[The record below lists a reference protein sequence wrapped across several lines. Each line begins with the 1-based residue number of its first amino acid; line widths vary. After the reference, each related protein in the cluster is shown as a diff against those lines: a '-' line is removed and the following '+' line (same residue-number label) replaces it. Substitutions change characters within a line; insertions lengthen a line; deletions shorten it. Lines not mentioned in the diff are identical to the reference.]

1 MDLAYWGF
9 SHWPF
14 QRRQTGDAV
23 IGVSHDE
30 AYARLLFVIDEQRR
44 CGSLMGP
51 RGTGKSRLF
60 RRAADYARRQGR
72 ICIAV
77 DAAGMDA
84 VELMQL
90 IADQMHV
97 DSHGA
102 SSSVTWSRIQQQL
115 ANRAL
120 VRQSTVVLIDNI
132 DSAHRDC
139 GQVLRRL
146 MNLAES
152 LDAALTVLV
161 FSKESVASPELQ
173 EQIELSIELSG
184 WSRNETAQFVANT
197 TRTAG
202 AKREIF
208 TLDAIALIQ
217 DLTQGIPADV
227 IRICDLALLAAMSDD
242 RREVD
247 AALVQAAI
255 AEFSPR
261 HAVKADP
268 RSFAKQERAGAM
280 VSTERRDA

>member
-14 QRRQTGDAV
+14 QRRQTAGDAV
-23 IGVSHDE
+23 IGAAHDE

-44 CGSLMGP
+44 CGSLMGSG
-51 RGTGKSRLF
+51 GTGKSCLF
-60 RRAADYARRQGR
+60 RRATDYARRQGR
-72 ICIAV
+72 MCIAI
-77 DAAGMDA
+77 DAASMDA
-84 VELMQL
+84 VELTLQ
-90 IADQMHV
+90 IADQMLAGC
-97 DSHGA
+97 DGA

-120 VRQSTVVLIDNI
+120 VRQAAVILIDNV
-132 DSAHRDC
+132 DSAHREC

-152 LDAALTVLV
+152 LDAALAVLL
-161 FSKESVASPELQ
+161 FSREPVASPELQ

-184 WSRNETAQFVANT
+184 WSIGETSQFVWNA

-202 AKREIF
+202 AKRAIF
-208 TLDAIALIQ
+208 TPDAMALIQ

-227 IRICDLALLAAMSDD
+227 IRTCDLALLAAMSDE

-247 AALVQAAI
+247 AALVQAAA

-261 HAVKADP
+261 HSAKAHP
-268 RSFAKQERAGAM
+268 RSLARPERAGAM
-280 VSTERRDA
+280 ASTES